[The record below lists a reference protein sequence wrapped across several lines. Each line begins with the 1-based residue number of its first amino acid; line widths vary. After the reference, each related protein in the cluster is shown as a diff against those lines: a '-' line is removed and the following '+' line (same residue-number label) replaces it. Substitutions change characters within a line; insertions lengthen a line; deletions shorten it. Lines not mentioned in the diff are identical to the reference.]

1 MPTRRTLLKSAGW
14 SFASLPITYL
24 TKLHAAPVGSP
35 VPAIST
41 SLCNNISAS
50 LGALASKVHQG
61 TANKSDI
68 LLAANTI
75 ETLRQYFK
83 EQQFDLSMKAA
94 ATQAD
99 PSRYNPNDVSK
110 VVSGYMGKYVPGFDV
125 TGSLPTT
132 VDASLETLRSGGL
145 DATFSSVVSL
155 LQDKASSWPERAN
168 YKGGAM
174 LRPVINN
181 PYGACAEMAVWI
193 GLFGAGVFTTTF
205 FGCTVGEE
213 FIILCPALAVI
224 STTLGFVKII
234 TLVLC

>member
-1 MPTRRTLLKSAGW
+1 MHSSSHPFAYASGKLPNNRLESLVVEFGCRVWLSRVWLSSLVVRRDWNFLGNAGRNHQG
-14 SFASLPITYL
+14 SFILTEGLAAFL
-24 TKLHAAPVGSP
+24 TK
-35 VPAIST
+35 
-41 SLCNNISAS
+41 
-50 LGALASKVHQG
+50 
-61 TANKSDI
+61 
-68 LLAANTI
+68 
-75 ETLRQYFK
+75 F
-83 EQQFDLSMKAA
+83 QFRLTTKLS
-94 ATQAD
+94 
-99 PSRYNPNDVSK
+99 SRYNPNDVSK